1 MRRSN
6 MRRSHWTP
14 SIVPHESGDQTVY
27 LVLDRF
33 GRNGC
38 VWRETDAEHADLETV
53 IADLMAG
60 QYNDP
65 NRVIA
70 FNTAE
75 HWSQDVSEDVA
86 LEIERRADLAAE
98 DVSSTLDGFMEHI
111 RRHDHQLTLRLASS

>member
-1 MRRSN
+1 VS
-6 MRRSHWTP
+6 
-14 SIVPHESGDQTVY
+14 HESGDQTVY

-38 VWRETDAEHADLETV
+38 VWRETDAVHADLETV

-98 DVSSTLDGFMEHI
+98 DVSSTLDGLMEHI
-111 RRHDHQLTLRLASS
+111 RRHDHQLILRLASS